1 MIMMILAAATFVI
14 FVFGA
19 YFAGKYI
26 GRENGYY
33 EGHSEAYREVERLID
48 DYIENLNKEF
58 DAKDT
63 PTKGA

>member
-19 YFAGKYI
+19 YFAGKSI

-33 EGHSEAYREVERLID
+33 EGHSEAYRELEHIID
-48 DYIENLNKEF
+48 NYIENLNKEF
-58 DAKDT
+58 DAKNT
-63 PTKGA
+63 PTEGA